1 MHFER
6 ERKRVVRIFLCA
18 NILVLAIYLYYVL
31 TRIGQYLSII
41 DDNDIKV
48 GECFFK
54 VYYLEQKGISL

>member
-54 VYYLEQKGISL
+54 VYYLEQKGIIL